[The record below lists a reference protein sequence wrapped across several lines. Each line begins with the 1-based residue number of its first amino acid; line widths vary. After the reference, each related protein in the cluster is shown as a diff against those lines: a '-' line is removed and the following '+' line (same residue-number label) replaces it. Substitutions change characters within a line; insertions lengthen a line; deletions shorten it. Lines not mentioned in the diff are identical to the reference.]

1 MLKCKVCN
9 SFQIVENS
17 LSLLFLFKVVFQRW
31 MQWRQNCAVFL
42 GIGYQNWH
50 SWRFIFAKYKNVL
63 IKLMLFFFFSPIYSW
78 LQCSWAF
85 DVSPPNPF
93 LKLWGQGHPCSHIGW
108 TLVSEL
114 AREILLCCPFAPQR
128 SQFPA
133 LSQPS
138 SVRMLFWSLL
148 NVDVKQLVC
157 PLQEFSF

>member
-9 SFQIVENS
+9 SFQIVEYS

-42 GIGYQNWH
+42 GIGSQNWH

-63 IKLMLFFFFSPIYSW
+63 IKLMLFFFSPFIVG
-78 LQCSWAF
+78 CSAVEHLLF
-85 DVSPPNPF
+85 PPNPF

-108 TLVSEL
+108 TVVSEL

-133 LSQPS
+133 LSQAS